1 MKPLIQHLVR
11 VFLLAIISHA
21 MFRFTIIIMH
31 FIVHII
37 TITNWLM
44 EPLTMK
50 ESDILMAMVMSSLI
64 IMLVYI
70 IISEL
75 IFKQKYKNKKE

>member
-1 MKPLIQHLVR
+1 
-11 VFLLAIISHA
+11 
-21 MFRFTIIIMH
+21 
-31 FIVHII
+31 
-37 TITNWLM
+37 M